1 MWSRYSGGI
10 VTEQKCREG
19 ALPAIHAIAKA
30 PAGDAGTAGFAHPV
44 DALWKAPETGVIA
57 QLSAALEA
65 HGVSPAHTVVVL
77 PYAQLLPIARRY
89 WASARPQGFA
99 PRFET
104 LSSWARSLGATDA
117 GDAGGVTGDTARD
130 LLRALALLEQVPTL
144 KRYADTLAEPLVESA
159 CQLHRALA
167 AVLPDA
173 RPAWGEAAAEAMGQG
188 TEAAVLQLEAATA
201 RVALVWALTSACTT
215 DVLLGPGATAG
226 GVRCLVVLDGLQ
238 PEPLADAICR
248 QWEAAGLLAL
258 RIGLHQPAARC
269 TGIRLHAAPDA
280 EDEAERAAACVL
292 ARVRE
297 GATPVALVAN
307 DRALTRRIGAMLHA
321 HGLALRD
328 ESGWKLSTTRA
339 AAQVMAA
346 LRACARRTTAD
357 EVLDWLKQSPTFET
371 ARLRPLE
378 AALRREGVR
387 DWSGWQAP
395 PGDKPPAPLLR
406 EVSTDIDTLREAMQ
420 RPRPLPQWLAAL
432 RTLLQASGL
441 WDALRAD
448 AAGEKVVAVLRL
460 DTLAQATFT
469 QQLEDSPWATRRM
482 GLSAFGTWARQALE
496 AANFQPEA
504 DWQTADADVVV
515 LPMQQLLARPFGAVV
530 MPGCDEIRLPA
541 APEPSGAWSATE
553 RIALGLATRE
563 ALQAE
568 TAAAWEIALC
578 APQVDILWRRGDEGG
593 EPLLP
598 SPLVQAL
605 QAVPGAAVEA
615 ADPRPSRSIAATPVA
630 MPRPQGDAL
639 PVKRLS
645 ASAYEDLRKCPY
657 RFFALRQLGLQE
669 ADELDA
675 EVDKRDFGLWLHD
688 TLRGFH
694 MALADAPTDDP
705 AERLAMLD
713 AAAEQATRSRRLP
726 AEDFLPFAATWPQA
740 RDGYLAWLAEHDA
753 TGARFGWAEGWRE
766 QPLGEVLLVGQIDR
780 MDRLPGGPD
789 GALLPL
795 VIDYKTEGLQ
805 TTRER
810 LRRQGEDTQLAFY
823 AALLEDDAL
832 HAAYLNIGEKGP
844 TTFVEQE
851 DVGHARDMLVE
862 GILDDLSRIAEGVAL
877 PALGEGA
884 VCDYCAARGLCRK
897 DFWV

>member
-1 MWSRYSGGI
+1 MAAI
-10 VTEQKCREG
+10 VTEPKCREG
-19 ALPAIHAIAKA
+19 APRAIDAIANA
-30 PAGDAGTAGFAHPV
+30 PAGNAGTALFGHPV
-44 DALWKAPETGVIA
+44 DALWLAPATGVVA
-57 QLSAALEA
+57 RLAEALAA
-65 HGVSPAHTVVVL
+65 HGAHPAQTVVVL

-89 WASARPQGFA
+89 WATARPQGFA

-104 LSSWARSLGATDA
+104 FSSWARGLGAADA

-167 AVLPDA
+167 AVAPDA

-201 RVALVWALTSACTT
+201 RVALVWALTSSCAT

-226 GVRCLVVLDGLQ
+226 GIRCLVVLDGLQ
-238 PEPLADAICR
+238 PEPLADAVCD
-248 QWEAAGLLAL
+248 QWIANGLPAL

-321 HGLALRD
+321 QGLALRD

-346 LRACARRTTAD
+346 LRACARRATAD
-357 EVLDWLKQSPTFET
+357 EVLDWLKQSPTFAT

-395 PGDKPPAPLLR
+395 PGDKAPAPLLR
-406 EVSTDIDTLREAMQ
+406 GVCTDIDTLREAMQ
-420 RPRPLPQWLAAL
+420 RPRPLPQWLTAL

-441 WDALRAD
+441 WDGLRAD

-469 QQLEDSPWATRRM
+469 QQLEDSPWVTRRM

-541 APEPSGAWSATE
+541 APEPPGAWSAPE
-553 RIALGLATRE
+553 RVALGLTTRE

-578 APQVDILWRRGDEGG
+578 APRVDILWRRGDEGG

-605 QAVPGAAVEA
+605 QSVPGAAAEA
-615 ADPRPSRSIAATPVA
+615 ADPRPSRSIVATPTA

-694 MALADAPTDDP
+694 EALADAPTDDA

-713 AAAEQATRSRRLP
+713 AAAEQATRARRLP

-740 RDGYLAWLAEHDA
+740 RDGYLAWLAGHDA

-851 DVGHARDMLVE
+851 DVVHARDMLVE